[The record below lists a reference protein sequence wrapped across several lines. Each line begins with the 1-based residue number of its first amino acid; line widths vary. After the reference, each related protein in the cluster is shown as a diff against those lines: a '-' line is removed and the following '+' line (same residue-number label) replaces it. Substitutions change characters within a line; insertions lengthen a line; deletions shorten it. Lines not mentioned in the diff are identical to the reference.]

1 MKHFLEAF
9 NVRIVGIFL
18 APPTENCE
26 RFVSKKLQVVVV
38 VVVVLLWLL
47 KRKKHRKRHFI

>member
-26 RFVSKKLQVVVV
+26 RFVSKKLQVAVVV
-38 VVVVLLWLL
+38 VTQE
-47 KRKKHRKRHFI
+47 KKHRKRNFI